1 MALGGSGLEGLT
13 SSAVQALIDAAVD
26 TAVSVA
32 LDAHGDFQYDADNLL
47 LPAGADWLFTTP
59 AGGPVA
65 DTNNGALRV
74 LLLDDTVTEGFGWQ
88 HVIPDGATSFTIDL
102 IHRAE
107 TAPAGTRQVGTQLAV
122 RQVPD
127 NAIVQTP
134 FAQINTGDLDLP
146 ANEFFQYDQFAF
158 TLAFFGLTAGELTQ
172 WQIGRDSAAG
182 TNLTGDWAVAE
193 IRMMY
198 S

>member
-1 MALGGSGLEGLT
+1 MALGGGGLEAL
-13 SSAVQALIDAAVD
+13 SDVAVQALIDSSVA
-26 TAVSVA
+26 TAVSDA
-32 LDAHGDFQYDADNLL
+32 LAAAGDFQYDADRLL

-59 AGGPVA
+59 AGGPAV

-74 LLLDDTVTEGFGWQ
+74 LLLDDTVTEAFGWQ
-88 HVIPDGATSFTIDL
+88 HVIPDGATSFTIT
-102 IHRAE
+102 IMSRAE
-107 TAPAGTRQVGTQLAV
+107 TAPAGTRQVGPQLAV

-134 FAQINTGDLDLP
+134 FAQLNTVDIDLP
-146 ANEFFQYDQFAF
+146 TNEFFQYDQYTF

-172 WQIGRDSAAG
+172 WEFARDTAVG
-182 TNLTGDWAVAE
+182 TNLTGDWVVAE
-193 IRMMY
+193 VRHQY